1 MKVRSI
7 GFTINNNNKNI
18 NTVDVM
24 NAFINASNREH
35 SRTDY
40 TRKILI
46 SDVNDFYYGLVVTF
60 RNQKKNCKSQFVDGK
75 FQLKIEDL
83 QGSDKLANFNFF
95 LIKKSNL
102 SGLYMY
108 HHGSCSL
115 NTLFSHLETI
125 SNEFIRNQNK
135 EEIKNLVIN

>member
-46 SDVNDFYYGLVVTF
+46 SDVNDFYYGLVVKKRTVS
-60 RNQKKNCKSQFVDGK
+60 RNLLMVNSSLK
-75 FQLKIEDL
+75 LKIFKEVTNL
-83 QGSDKLANFNFF
+83 
-95 LIKKSNL
+95 LIS
-102 SGLYMY
+102 
-108 HHGSCSL
+108 
-115 NTLFSHLETI
+115 TFS
-125 SNEFIRNQNK
+125 
-135 EEIKNLVIN
+135 

>member
-7 GFTINNNNKNI
+7 GITINNNNKNI

-35 SRTDY
+35 NRTDY

-102 SGLYMY
+102 SGLYM
-108 HHGSCSL
+108 
-115 NTLFSHLETI
+115 
-125 SNEFIRNQNK
+125 
-135 EEIKNLVIN
+135 

>member
-60 RNQKKNCKSQFVDGK
+60 RNQKRTVSRNLLMVNSSLK
-75 FQLKIEDL
+75 LKIFKEVTNL
-83 QGSDKLANFNFF
+83 
-95 LIKKSNL
+95 LIS
-102 SGLYMY
+102 
-108 HHGSCSL
+108 
-115 NTLFSHLETI
+115 TFS
-125 SNEFIRNQNK
+125 
-135 EEIKNLVIN
+135 

>member
-60 RNQKKNCKSQFVDGK
+60 RNQKRTVSRNLLMVNSNLK
-75 FQLKIEDL
+75 LKIFKEVTNL
-83 QGSDKLANFNFF
+83 
-95 LIKKSNL
+95 LIS
-102 SGLYMY
+102 
-108 HHGSCSL
+108 
-115 NTLFSHLETI
+115 TFS
-125 SNEFIRNQNK
+125 
-135 EEIKNLVIN
+135 

>member
-60 RNQKKNCKSQFVDGK
+60 RNQKKNCKSHLLMVNSSLK
-75 FQLKIEDL
+75 LKIFKEVTNL
-83 QGSDKLANFNFF
+83 
-95 LIKKSNL
+95 LIS
-102 SGLYMY
+102 
-108 HHGSCSL
+108 
-115 NTLFSHLETI
+115 TFS
-125 SNEFIRNQNK
+125 
-135 EEIKNLVIN
+135 